1 MHFFA
6 IKADAKVG
14 AFAETPIP
22 WAEVFAA
29 AKDLSATHTGK
40 LGICVSAVL
49 HVASAV
55 VLGVRVFF
63 TFDARQKTLAVKA
76 RLKVKP

>member
-1 MHFFA
+1 MIAA
-6 IKADAKVG
+6 IEADAKAG

-29 AKDLSATHTGK
+29 AEELSAAHTGK
-40 LGICVSAVL
+40 LGTRASDVL

-55 VLGVRVFF
+55 VLGSRKFF
-63 TFDARQKTLAVKA
+63 TFDARQKTLAVRA
-76 RLKVKP
+76 GLKVKP